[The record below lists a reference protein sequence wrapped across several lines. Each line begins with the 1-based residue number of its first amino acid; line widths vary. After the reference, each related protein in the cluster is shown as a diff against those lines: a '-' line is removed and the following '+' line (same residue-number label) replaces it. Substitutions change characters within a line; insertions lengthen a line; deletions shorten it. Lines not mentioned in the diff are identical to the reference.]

1 MKAGSFSID
10 RDHPALIRD
19 LARFVAPKGEILFS
33 TNSRSFEM
41 EADAVPGNFGCREI
55 SNRSVPEDFRNKRIH
70 RCWRLAEGW
79 ERRR

>member
-1 MKAGSFSID
+1 MKAGSFAID
-10 RDHPALIRD
+10 RDHPD
-19 LARFVAPKGEILFS
+19 LLRWIARFVAPKGEVFFS
-33 TNSRSFEM
+33 TNSRSFELDD
-41 EADAVPGNFGCREI
+41 AAVPDGFGSREI